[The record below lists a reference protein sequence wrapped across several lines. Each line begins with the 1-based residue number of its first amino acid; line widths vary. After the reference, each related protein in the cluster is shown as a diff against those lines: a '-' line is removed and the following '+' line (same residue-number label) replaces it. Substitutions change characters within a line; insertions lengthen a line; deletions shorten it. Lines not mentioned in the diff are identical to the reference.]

1 MVKEQDTTE
10 EFHHWFSE
18 RRVDRVNLVPP
29 PAGLVAVLVV
39 ICCLAALVSSASFF
53 AWLAIG
59 SGTIVPIAVVAGS
72 TPRYFHDAA
81 RDILAVQEHVSWRL
95 IAGFRVTKLPSNVDG
110 NQRRLLRN
118 LHGIGAASGITF
130 SIVVSRHEFP
140 RVAETRSAAWF
151 EPGAPSKETLG
162 VGESGHAWM
171 LVLEKHVNLLKGMK
185 REAADFAKAR
195 DATRSMFVNTYP
207 HHGFAAMT
215 SGELVRAAVW

>member
-18 RRVDRVNLVPP
+18 RRVERVGLVPLP
-29 PAGLVAVLVV
+29 SALVAVLGVV
-39 ICCLAALVSSASFF
+39 CGIAAIASNTPLL

-59 SGTIVPIAVVAGS
+59 SGMLVPIDVVAGN
-72 TPRYFHDAA
+72 TPRYFHDAT
-81 RDILAVQEHVSWRL
+81 RDILAVQQHFSWRL
-95 IAGFRVTKLPSNVDG
+95 VAGFRVTRLPSNVDG

-118 LHGIGAASGITF
+118 LHGIGVASGVTF
-130 SIVVSRHEFP
+130 TIVMSRHEFP

-151 EPGAPSKETLG
+151 EPGAPSKETIG
-162 VGESGHAWM
+162 IGESGHAWM
-171 LVLEKHVNLLKGMK
+171 LLLEKHVNLLKGMK
-185 REAADFAKAR
+185 REARDFAKAR

-215 SGELVRAAVW
+215 SDELVRGATW